1 MTQTRREIIRGFVPA
16 SPLVGLLGIELES
29 VEPDVARL
37 RLPFRPELAT
47 MGEVVHGGAIASLL
61 DTASMAAAWADDTV
75 PEALAGGTVSMNVDY
90 VSAARG
96 VDLVATAVAVRRG
109 RSLCFCEVTVADP
122 DGAVVAK
129 GLAVHRFG

>member
-1 MTQTRREIIRGFVPA
+1 MVEQFIPR
-16 SPLVGLLGIELES
+16 SPLVAHLGL
-29 VEPDVARL
+29 RL
-37 RLPFRPELAT
+37 DSIGTDEATLVLPFRPELAT
-47 MGEVVHGGAIASLL
+47 MGDVVHGGAIASLL
-61 DTASMAAAWADDTV
+61 DTASMAAAWSDDTV
-75 PEALAGGTVSMNVDY
+75 PEATAGGTVSMNVDY

-122 DGAVVAK
+122 DGAVIAK

>member
-1 MTQTRREIIRGFVPA
+1 MTHTRREIIQAFVPS
-16 SPLVGLLGIELES
+16 SPFVGHLRIELAELS
-29 VEPDVARL
+29 LDRAVL
-37 RLPFRPELAT
+37 RMPFRPELAT
-47 MGEVVHGGAIASLL
+47 MGDVVHGGAIASLL
-61 DTASMAAAWADDTV
+61 DTASMAAAWSDDTE
-75 PEALAGGTVSMNVDY
+75 PEATAGGTVSMSVDY

-122 DGAVVAK
+122 DGAVIAK